1 MTHNIPD
8 AIRRQV
14 DAASALIRQIFE
26 GNLVAIHLYG
36 SAVEGGLKPQ
46 SDIDLL
52 VTIRQPL
59 DMQQRK
65 KLMQDLLAI
74 SAPPGVCVRYRAL
87 EVTVVL
93 FSQIVPWRFP
103 PAREMQ
109 FGEWLRED
117 ICAGVYEPAQVDPD
131 LSILLTQARRAS
143 VPLFGEPAERLFNVI
158 PFSDIV
164 QTFRHILDMWQK
176 PADLEGDERNIIL
189 ALARIWYSVVT
200 GNIVAKDEAAS
211 WLIPQLPTEHAA
223 TLQAARAEYLG
234 LTKENWAACMPS
246 VERFVFY
253 AKKTDYR
260 SVELIYS
267 ITSRNLLF
275 VEHCCMT

>member
-1 MTHNIPD
+1 MANIIPD

-14 DAASALIRQIFE
+14 DAASACIRQIFE
-26 GNLVAIHLYG
+26 GNLLALHLYG

-52 VTIRQPL
+52 VTLREP
-59 DMQQRK
+59 MNARQRK
-65 KLMQDLLAI
+65 KLMQELLTI
-74 SAPPGVCVRYRAL
+74 SAPPATSGRYRAL

-93 FSQIVPWRFP
+93 HSQIVPWRFP
-103 PAREMQ
+103 PTREMQ
-109 FGEWLRED
+109 FGEWLRDD
-117 ICAGVYEPAQVDPD
+117 IRAGVFEPAMIDPD

-143 VPLFGEPAERLFNVI
+143 VPLFGEPAETLFNVI
-158 PFSDIV
+158 PFSDV
-164 QTFRHILDMWQK
+164 LQTFRHILEMWQK

-211 WLIPQLPTEHAA
+211 WLLPQLPAEHADL
-223 TLQAARAEYLG
+223 LQAARAEYLG
-234 LTKENWAACMPS
+234 LTKHNWAACMPS

-253 AKKTDYR
+253 AKKQ
-260 SVELIYS
+260 
-267 ITSRNLLF
+267 ITERL
-275 VEHCCMT
+275 E

>member
-1 MTHNIPD
+1 MTHHIPD

-14 DAASALIRQIFE
+14 DAASALIRQIFK
-26 GNLVAIHLYG
+26 GDLVAIHLYG
-36 SAVEGGLKPQ
+36 SAVAGGLKPQ

-65 KLMQDLLAI
+65 ELMQGFLEI
-74 SAPPGVCVRYRAL
+74 SAPPGSADRYRAL

-131 LSILLTQARRAS
+131 LAILLTQARRAS
-143 VPLFGEPAERLFNVI
+143 VPLFGKPAETLFNVI
-158 PFSDIV
+158 PFGDIV

-200 GNIVAKDEAAS
+200 GNIVAKETAAS

-234 LTKENWAACMPS
+234 LTTVDWGVSMPS
-246 VERFVFY
+246 VERFVGY
-253 AKKTDYR
+253 AKTQ
-260 SVELIYS
+260 IAG
-267 ITSRNLLF
+267 LLK
-275 VEHCCMT
+275 

>member
-117 ICAGVYEPAQVDPD
+117 ICAGVYEPAHVDPD

-200 GNIVAKDEAAS
+200 GNIVAKDEAAY

-234 LTKENWAACMPS
+234 LTKQNWAACMPS

-253 AKKTDYR
+253 AKKQITDR
-260 SVELIYS
+260 L
-267 ITSRNLLF
+267 N
-275 VEHCCMT
+275 

>member
-1 MTHNIPD
+1 MANIIPD

-14 DAASALIRQIFE
+14 EAASACIRQIFA
-26 GNLVAIHLYG
+26 GNLIALHLYG

-52 VTIRQPL
+52 VTLREPINAR
-59 DMQQRK
+59 QRK
-65 KLMQDLLAI
+65 KLMQDLLTI
-74 SAPPGVCVRYRAL
+74 SAPPGTSGPYRAL

-93 FSQIVPWRFP
+93 YSQIVPWRFP

-109 FGEWLRED
+109 FGEWLRDD
-117 ICAGVYEPAQVDPD
+117 IRAGVFEPAMVDPD

-143 VPLFGEPAERLFNVI
+143 VPLFGEPAETLFNVI
-158 PFSDIV
+158 PFSDV
-164 QTFRHILDMWQK
+164 LQTFRHILEMWQK

-211 WLIPQLPTEHAA
+211 WLLPQLPAEHADL
-223 TLQAARAEYLG
+223 LQAARAEYLG
-234 LTKENWAACMPS
+234 LTKHNWAAYMPS

-253 AKKTDYR
+253 AKKQITDR
-260 SVELIYS
+260 LE
-267 ITSRNLLF
+267 
-275 VEHCCMT
+275 

>member
-1 MTHNIPD
+1 MTNIIPN

-14 DAASALIRQIFE
+14 DAASTLIRQIFE

-52 VTIRQPL
+52 VTLRKPM
-59 DMQQRK
+59 DSWQRK
-65 KLMQDLLAI
+65 KVMQDLLNI
-74 SAPPGVCVRYRAL
+74 SAPPGTSGQYRAL
-87 EVTVVL
+87 EVTIIL
-93 FSQIVPWRFP
+93 YSQVVPWRFP

-109 FGEWLRED
+109 FGEWLRDD
-117 ICAGVYEPAQVDPD
+117 ICAGVFEPAQEDPD

-143 VPLFGEPAERLFNVI
+143 IPLFGEPAETLFNVI
-158 PFSDIV
+158 PFTDVV
-164 QTFRHILDMWQK
+164 QTFRHILEMWQT
-176 PADLEGDERNIIL
+176 PDDLIGDERNIIL

-211 WLIPQLPTEHAA
+211 WLIPQLPVEHAG

-234 LTKENWAACMPS
+234 LTKQNWAACMPS

-253 AKKTDYR
+253 SKKQITDR
-260 SVELIYS
+260 L
-267 ITSRNLLF
+267 N
-275 VEHCCMT
+275 